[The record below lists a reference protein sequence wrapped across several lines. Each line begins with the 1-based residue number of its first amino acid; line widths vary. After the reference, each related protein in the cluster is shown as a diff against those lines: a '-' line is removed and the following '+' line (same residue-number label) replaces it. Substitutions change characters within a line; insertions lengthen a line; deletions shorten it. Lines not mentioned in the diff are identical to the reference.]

1 MCQDSFRLK
10 NIKMK
15 VRIMAYSESFK
26 KQVVKKALSPG
37 IVIKDISRRLKISP
51 NTIRKWRHL
60 YIEELRPE
68 IEKLWEDYK
77 KEEPEPE
84 KIDIDTLLLE
94 AARKEYSEYEE
105 DKLPNIGEVLLNR
118 KRINKYTVQEKYV
131 IVKKVR
137 MLNKDE
143 EGKFLRRNGFKKQ
156 QIKIWEDELLA
167 MSRRNIKDEEY
178 IRQLEEENRKL
189 KKELK
194 ESDKEKNELK
204 ILIELKKKYPSL
216 FRDGEES

>member
-1 MCQDSFRLK
+1 
-10 NIKMK
+10 
-15 VRIMAYSESFK
+15 MAYSESFK
-26 KQVVKKALSPG
+26 KQVVKKVLSPG
-37 IVIKDISRRLKISP
+37 IIINDICRKLKISP
-51 NTIRKWRHL
+51 NTIRKWRRI

-84 KIDIDTLLLE
+84 EMDIEQLLLE
-94 AARKEYSEYEE
+94 AARREYWEYEE

-118 KRINKYTVQEKYV
+118 KRINKYSVQEKYV
-131 IVKKVR
+131 IVKKIR
-137 MLNKDE
+137 MQNKDE
-143 EGKFLRRNGFKKQ
+143 EGKFLRQNGFKKQ

-167 MSRRNIKDEEY
+167 MSKRNIKDEEY

-189 KKELK
+189 KKDLK

-216 FRDGEES
+216 FKDEEES